1 MNLEIAHEGERLFD
15 FCLWEYPAA
24 APCAGRLRSVNLL
37 RHSFEAEGVAAEGEA
52 LIEALRASLGAS
64 NTVWG
69 IKQAEGRIS
78 WEFYFYDYERQHRQ
92 RSIPRVLAA
101 LAPRIR
107 CTLAPGEQ
115 LPYFMFSLDF
125 DHDRLA
131 GRVPLEDVQVY
142 IGNIGSRV
150 SSGIC
155 YEATSGGLRLK
166 NQYYF
171 FDARTERENIA
182 GKATTSVHFDPA
194 RVPLAELL
202 WPELFDC
209 ETIVLANKIDRDGV
223 YFCRIDI
230 DQLLHFLRRL
240 QFPSAQLQ
248 FVEQHRDGLDHM
260 RFDVG
265 FDYRMDGGRLQIVK
279 GAWYGVF

>member
-1 MNLEIAHEGERLFD
+1 MLDPAQPAQVTAEALRALVGRTLDDPELVRVVSPLGVVGVSITER
-15 FCLWEYPAA
+15 
-24 APCAGRLRSVNLL
+24 G
-37 RHSFEAEGVAAEGEA
+37 GEA

-182 GKATTSVHFDPA
+182 GKA
-194 RVPLAELL
+194 
-202 WPELFDC
+202 LFL
-209 ETIVLANKIDRDGV
+209 TVA
-223 YFCRIDI
+223 
-230 DQLLHFLRRL
+230 
-240 QFPSAQLQ
+240 
-248 FVEQHRDGLDHM
+248 
-260 RFDVG
+260 
-265 FDYRMDGGRLQIVK
+265 GG
-279 GAWYGVF
+279 G